1 LNYFNYFSEI
11 EETFVRRRGKNL
23 FLSPLDWA
31 MIEAWQER
39 EIPLHI
45 ILRGIENVFDNYEKS
60 KKKRSIKSLAF
71 CSEEIEAQFE
81 EWQDSQ
87 IGKNVEIEETEDEMF
102 SDKTIKN
109 HLEKLNVEL
118 VKLKQHRYLEE
129 VVGRIIPRLNEL
141 NTNFQDAETLENSL
155 NDLEKLL
162 DEVLLENA
170 EKDVKKEI
178 ETSMASYKN
187 QMTSEVYQRTF
198 ELMLLKKIKENLEIP
213 RFSLFYL

>member
-1 LNYFNYFSEI
+1 M
-11 EETFVRRRGKNL
+11 ET
-23 FLSPLDWA
+23 
-31 MIEAWQER
+31 WQER

-45 ILRGIENVFDNYEKS
+45 ILRSIETVFDNHEKS
-60 KKKRSIKSLAF
+60 NKKRSIKSLAF
-71 CSEEIEAQFE
+71 CSEEIETQFE

-109 HLEKLNVEL
+109 HLEKLQNEL
-118 VKLKQHRYLEE
+118 VKLTQHNDLQEIIE
-129 VVGRIIPRLNEL
+129 RISSRLNEL
-141 NTNFQDAETLENSL
+141 KNSFQDAETLENSL

-162 DEVLLENA
+162 DKVLLNNA
-170 EKDVKKEI
+170 NDNVKKEI

-187 QMTSEVYQRTF
+187 QITSEVYQRTF